1 MEKQKDSFQEKIIK
15 LEKIVDKISKNE
27 IPLEEALKLYDEG
40 SKIIKELEKKIE
52 ESKEK
57 IEKIVNID

>member
-27 IPLEEALKLYDEG
+27 IPLEEALKLLKSEDMD
-40 SKIIKELEKKIE
+40 K
-52 ESKEK
+52 
-57 IEKIVNID
+57 